1 MYFLSTE
8 PLASDRN
15 EMQMSILLNML
26 ASFMGVKSTNE
37 DFLLCSHLKHTKQ
50 NTNENQKID
59 IKKLQNDFLSL
70 LG

>member
-59 IKKLQNDFLSL
+59 IKNYKMTF
-70 LG
+70 

>member
-37 DFLLCSHLKHTKQ
+37 DFL
-50 NTNENQKID
+50 
-59 IKKLQNDFLSL
+59 SL

>member
-37 DFLLCSHLKHTKQ
+37 DFLLCSHLKHTVGG
-50 NTNENQKID
+50 KIKCNHRK
-59 IKKLQNDFLSL
+59 IK
-70 LG
+70 